1 MKKTKIIATI
11 EARLGSNRLPN
22 KVLKKIGKKSIL
34 EIIIER
40 LKKSK
45 LIDQI
50 VIATTKNIEDDRI
63 CHLAKSKKVSC
74 YRGSEFDVLDR
85 IANAISNYKG
95 DLIVQLKDRNIV
107 APFDGVLGYRGI
119 TGDILGSDN
128 SIIITL
134 DDNSILYSDIKIPE
148 TFASFIKKDLP
159 VKIKFSGMKNK
170 VYDGKIY
177 AVSSRINAETRSLLT
192 RVIIQNENSELIP
205 GSLLEINVNY
215 NERNSL
221 GIPDTSM
228 MVEGSKYFVYKVSED
243 NIANKIEIE
252 IGIRNNGFI
261 EIVSGL
267 DEGEIIIKDL
277 NTTFKDSVIISLND
291 TQLII
296 DNNKLKF
303 AGYVSLDFIDV
314 NNFYAHYQINRNY
327 RKNIKKINFGFLLNL
342 DDKFVEIDNLKV
354 NGNIN
359 QTLEVFLN
367 NFNSNREDI
376 FNRIILRNSIKNFLK
391 NF

>member
-1 MKKTKIIATI
+1 MKRSTKITSAIIAFF
-11 EARLGSNRLPN
+11 L
-22 KVLKKIGKKSIL
+22 
-34 EIIIER
+34 IIT
-40 LKKSK
+40 
-45 LIDQI
+45 I
-50 VIATTKNIEDDRI
+50 VIVGRTMIGNHFAKKFSKRPPPGIIVKEVSYKDFSEKIESYGTAVSKRTESFRIKKDD
-63 CHLAKSKKVSC
+63 LT
-74 YRGSEFDVLDR
+74 SELTLKDNVK
-85 IANAISNYKG
+85 KG

-148 TFASFIKKDLP
+148 TFASFIKKDLA
-159 VKIKFSGMKNK
+159 VKVKFSGMKNK

-205 GSLLEINVNY
+205 GSLLEIDVNY

-267 DEGEIIIKDL
+267 DEGEIIVAEGLKKVRPKGEIKP
-277 NTTFKDSVIISLND
+277 
-291 TQLII
+291 
-296 DNNKLKF
+296 
-303 AGYVSLDFIDV
+303 
-314 NNFYAHYQINRNY
+314 
-327 RKNIKKINFGFLLNL
+327 IKK
-342 DDKFVEIDNLKV
+342 
-354 NGNIN
+354 
-359 QTLEVFLN
+359 
-367 NFNSNREDI
+367 
-376 FNRIILRNSIKNFLK
+376 
-391 NF
+391 